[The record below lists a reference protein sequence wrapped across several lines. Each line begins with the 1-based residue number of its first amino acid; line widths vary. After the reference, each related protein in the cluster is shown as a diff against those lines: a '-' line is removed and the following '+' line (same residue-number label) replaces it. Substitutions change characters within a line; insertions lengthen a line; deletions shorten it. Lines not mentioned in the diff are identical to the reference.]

1 VSEQGAAR
9 EIDRRPTA
17 VQVDEEAIRVI
28 DLALNEDQGSG
39 DWTTRWT
46 VNARTRA
53 DAEIVAKA
61 SGVLAGIA
69 PALAVF
75 SRLDPRVEGA
85 AHVAD
90 GQPVEPGM
98 RVASLAGPARV
109 VLTGERVALNVLQHL
124 SGVATLTRMFVE
136 AVEGT
141 GARILDTRKTMPGM
155 RGLEKG
161 AVRAG
166 GGSNHR
172 FGLFDMVLIKDNHLA
187 LAGGVAE
194 AVGRVREHNTRGLRI
209 EVEIRSIEELEMA
222 LEADVDRILLDNMPV
237 DMMRDAV
244 KRVKRRRYGP
254 VIEASGNVSLQNV
267 RAIAETGVDEISI
280 GALTHSAPALDFS
293 LRISQP

>member
-1 VSEQGAAR
+1 
-9 EIDRRPTA
+9 
-17 VQVDEEAIRVI
+17 
-28 DLALNEDQGSG
+28 
-39 DWTTRWT
+39 
-46 VNARTRA
+46 
-53 DAEIVAKA
+53 
-61 SGVLAGIA
+61 
-69 PALAVF
+69 
-75 SRLDPRVEGA
+75 
-85 AHVAD
+85 
-90 GQPVEPGM
+90 
-98 RVASLAGPARV
+98 
-109 VLTGERVALNVLQHL
+109 
-124 SGVATLTRMFVE
+124 
-136 AVEGT
+136 
-141 GARILDTRKTMPGM
+141 MPGM

-237 DMMRDAV
+237 DMMREAV

-254 VIEASGNVSLQNV
+254 TIEASGNVSLQNV